1 MALIGPKG
9 EYLRIINIS
18 LQDGYVNNVSYD
30 IFANEAQRTAGL
42 TEFEVKRSGSVNS
55 GALQTELDKMG
66 DVTRS
71 IVDNFKVAS
80 YNAIKNDTFDFSNW
94 TDG

>member
-1 MALIGPKG
+1 MALISTNG
-9 EYLRIINIS
+9 EYLRITNIS

-30 IFANEAQRTAGL
+30 IFQSKEHRTSGD
-42 TEFEVKRSGSVNS
+42 TEFLHKKTGSVNS
-55 GALQTELDKMG
+55 GALQTELDKTG
-66 DVTRS
+66 DSKKS

-80 YNAIKNDTFDFSNW
+80 YTAIKNDTFDFSNW